1 MRPKSLVWF
10 DVFALLALALYVA
23 RTGFTLLQLQAAIA
37 AQPGG
42 EPYTL
47 AIAASI
53 STVIIG
59 AGLLVWFMASRR
71 RKPSALWLWVG
82 IAVFSLMGLPKT
94 MQAFLAGQ
102 LVVAD
107 VLYDVLYFG
116 ALLASV
122 VALLRPSSRAWIE
135 VGRKD

>member
-10 DVFALLALALYVA
+10 DVFALLALALYAA
-23 RTGFTLLQLQAAIA
+23 RTGVTLLALRAAIA

-47 AIAASI
+47 AIAAGI

-71 RKPSALWLWVG
+71 RKSSALWLWVG
-82 IAVFSLMGLPKT
+82 IAVFSLMSLPKT

-102 LVVAD
+102 LVLGD

-122 VALLRPSSRAWIE
+122 IALLRPSSRAWMDA
-135 VGRKD
+135 GRKD

>member
-10 DVFALLALALYVA
+10 DVFALMALALYGA
-23 RTGFTLLQLQAAIA
+23 RTGFTLLALRAAIA

-47 AIAASI
+47 AIATGI

-59 AGLLVWFMASRR
+59 AALLVWFMASRR
-71 RKPSALWLWVG
+71 RKSSALWLWVG

-94 MQAFLAGQ
+94 MQAFVAGQ

-107 VLYDVLYFG
+107 VLYDVLFFG

-122 VALLRPSSRAWIE
+122 VALLRPSSRLWMEA
-135 VGRKD
+135 GRKD